1 MKQNCKLLRL
11 AWKNWE
17 NIQLGL
23 PQILEEAT
31 QGNQI
36 FTYFF

>member
-23 PQILEEAT
+23 PQILEET
-31 QGNQI
+31 KRQI
-36 FTYFF
+36 MRN